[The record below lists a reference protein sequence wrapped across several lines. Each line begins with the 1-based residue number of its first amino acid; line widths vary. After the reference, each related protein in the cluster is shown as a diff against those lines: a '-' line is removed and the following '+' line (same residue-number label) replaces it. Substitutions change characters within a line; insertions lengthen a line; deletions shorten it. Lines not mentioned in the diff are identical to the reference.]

1 MTDDALN
8 HFRIAYVFLWKKEV
22 SAHSSILA
30 WRIPWTEEP
39 GGLQFIGSHRVGRD
53 WNDSARTHVFLWPG
67 ILTVPPA
74 RRPLCVSSVGSTG
87 WRTGI
92 ILPEGGIHRRGANT
106 WKSVCPWWRACSHHT
121 RVQSLCFGV
130 QALLSQRRWWLIPE
144 GMWDSRLPWF
154 DHLHS
159 WVPFNL
165 WFSKMS
171 QHLFRGLKTPGV
183 AAPLLF
189 LGWWGTVSVKLVS
202 HCQPL
207 QILMSLRLCWVE
219 YYAPI
224 KRGKSWHR
232 LWQGWTLRMFC

>member
-1 MTDDALN
+1 MTQHAHTFSSDPASWLFHLHVGPCASPLLAAQDGEQGLFCLREGFTAVVPTPGRASVPGEGRVPTTPVCRVSVLVS
-8 HFRIAYVFLWKKEV
+8 RLYCLKEDGD
-22 SAHSSILA
+22 SS
-30 WRIPWTEEP
+30 
-39 GGLQFIGSHRVGRD
+39 Q
-53 WNDSARTHVFLWPG
+53 
-67 ILTVPPA
+67 
-74 RRPLCVSSVGSTG
+74 
-87 WRTGI
+87 
-92 ILPEGGIHRRGANT
+92 
-106 WKSVCPWWRACSHHT
+106 RACEIQD
-121 RVQSLCFGV
+121 V
-130 QALLSQRRWWLIPE
+130 
-144 GMWDSRLPWF
+144 PWF

-189 LGWWGTVSVKLVS
+189 LGWWGTVSIKLVS